1 MQRVM
6 MSFVSLG
13 MMLGSLLAG
22 AEGDTKAA
30 ARAIAEMTSD
40 ERWWYELSTAAAA
53 QAREMFG
60 SQRFVAAMRDILST

>member
-6 MSFVSLG
+6 MSFVALG

-30 ARAIAEMTSD
+30 ALLE
-40 ERWWYELSTAAAA
+40 
-53 QAREMFG
+53 QARAALGGG
-60 SQRFVAAMRDILST
+60 SK